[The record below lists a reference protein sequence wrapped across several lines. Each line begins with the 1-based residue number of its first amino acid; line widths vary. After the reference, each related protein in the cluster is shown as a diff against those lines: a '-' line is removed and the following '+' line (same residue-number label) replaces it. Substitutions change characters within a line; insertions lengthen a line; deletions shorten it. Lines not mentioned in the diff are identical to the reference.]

1 MIGRTIRLFSIIPIW
16 PWKMAETGAFQG
28 IAMTSC
34 VPFRAGALV
43 LGRRM
48 EQYSAPLF

>member
-1 MIGRTIRLFSIIPIW
+1 MIGRTIRRFSIIPIW
-16 PWKMAETGAFQG
+16 PWKMAEAGVFQG

-34 VPFRAGALV
+34 VRLKAGALV
-43 LGRRM
+43 LARRM